1 MTNFINIIILFN
13 FLFFTQTKN
22 ITRNIINIRE
32 NEIKGNVFNKETV
45 IAIEESI
52 KNDNME
58 DLKKL

>member
-1 MTNFINIIILFN
+1 MQEALRE
-13 FLFFTQTKN
+13 N